1 MCTHMDSFGYYYIC
15 PYGFFWMLLYI
26 HIDYFEC
33 DFNIGYFKYPNISV
47 LSLQDGCTDATQHG
61 CFTNFPHANDI
72 EVFPVPDIP
81 CNITN
86 FVEAIAET
94 NNLIIFSL

>member
-33 DFNIGYFKYPNISV
+33 DFNIGYFKYPNISFFIPKLPFFP
-47 LSLQDGCTDATQHG
+47 LSPTA
-61 CFTNFPHANDI
+61 
-72 EVFPVPDIP
+72 ERVF
-81 CNITN
+81 
-86 FVEAIAET
+86 
-94 NNLIIFSL
+94 